1 MKELFLCSFSS
12 SDLKRSINR
21 YLLQAKEMNIYNK
34 IKVYKEDDLP
44 KNITKQINDFFYSKP
59 KKALRLC
66 LLEGIYH

>member
-44 KNITKQINDFFYSKP
+44 KNIITI
-59 KKALRLC
+59 
-66 LLEGIYH
+66 